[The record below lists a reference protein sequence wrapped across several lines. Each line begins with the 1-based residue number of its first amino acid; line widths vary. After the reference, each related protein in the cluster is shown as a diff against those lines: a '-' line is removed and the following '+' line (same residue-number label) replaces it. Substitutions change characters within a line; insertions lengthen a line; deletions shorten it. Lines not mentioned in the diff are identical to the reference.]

1 MPSVSF
7 LQKPASGGI
16 RGWRVFIL
24 INRHMG
30 NALLS
35 GCCAFGL
42 EHVALS
48 SQGIAPQL
56 FMRQC
61 GREVAF

>member
-1 MPSVSF
+1 
-7 LQKPASGGI
+7 
-16 RGWRVFIL
+16 
-24 INRHMG
+24 MG